1 MTKKEGLK
9 KLEQLIADYD
19 KRINEILKK
28 TKEARKDQ
36 N

>member
-9 KLEQLIADYD
+9 KLEQIIADFD

-28 TKEARKDQ
+28 TKQIRKA
-36 N
+36 